1 MRLVC
6 PLVLS
11 ACLVLPPLAAAQPP
25 AAPTEPPPRWER
37 KGELSL
43 VATGGNTD
51 TQTLGL
57 GSTLIWRP
65 GTWTTE
71 GRLAFVRSETSDVLT
86 AKSFVAELRESRA
99 LTPRMDVFGRF
110 GYLSNEFAGIDRRAS
125 IDGGVGFKALTGPV
139 HTLRFDAGL
148 GYAHESRTLGPDLS
162 TPLANF
168 GNAYKWQISKTAD
181 VTNAALFS
189 ASLEDGSDWR
199 FGNALAVT
207 SALTGLLSLKLSH
220 ELKYVNAPVV
230 GFEKTDTLLSFALVA
245 KF

>member
-6 PLVLS
+6 PTLLLGCLS
-11 ACLVLPPLAAAQPP
+11 LPPAAVAQPP
-25 AAPTEPPPRWER
+25 AVPSEPPPRWER
-37 KGELSL
+37 KGEISL

-57 GSTLIWRP
+57 GSTIIWRP

-71 GRLAFVRSETSDVLT
+71 GRLAFVRSETADVLT
-86 AKSFVAELRESRA
+86 AKSLVAELREARA
-99 LTPRMDVFGRF
+99 LTERLDVFGRF

-125 IDGGVGFKALTGPV
+125 IDGGIGYKPLLGPV
-139 HTLRFDAGL
+139 HALRVDAGL
-148 GYAHESRTLGPDLS
+148 GYAHESRTISPDLS

-168 GNAYKWQISKTAD
+168 GAAYKWQLSKTAD
-181 VTNAALFS
+181 FTNAALLG
-189 ASLEDGSDWR
+189 ASLDDGSDWR

-207 SALTGLLSLKLSH
+207 SALTNLLSLKLSH

-230 GFEKTDTLLSFALVA
+230 GFAKTDTLLSFALVA
-245 KF
+245 TF